1 MFVKSMHFLNP
12 TMNGSHLQKG
22 SYFGKYLSFSC
33 LMSETRTWRQSDLN
47 VQFHKVR
54 PEQHEKYMN
63 QLGAKFFN
71 LHTSLSDVIKKLMKN
86 PNCKERV
93 LQWLRSA
100 VSLNMDKQKMFS
112 HSPVATD
119 GFILNCI
126 DLLLQLCK
134 PFTSNF

>member
-12 TMNGSHLQKG
+12 TMNGNHLQKG

-47 VQFHKVR
+47 VQLHKMR
-54 PEQHEKYMN
+54 PEQHEKYLN

-100 VSLNMDKQKMFS
+100 VSLNMDK
-112 HSPVATD
+112 
-119 GFILNCI
+119 
-126 DLLLQLCK
+126 
-134 PFTSNF
+134 